1 MDKQAVLEQIREEAF
16 KDEMEKVASGLSRK
30 TLGSYAKKVSINAA
44 KWKNIESE
52 TGFEGMRTLANQ
64 AYTRAS
70 EALGKIKNMGFGR
83 SGKIINRLSKRIKF
97 SPKEQAHLNTLIPR
111 EGGGYKSI
119 NDKQFHELATN
130 LSSSIPTG
138 KSMAAPFS
146 TIYMD
151 SMRKIVNP
159 KSTL

>member
-16 KDEMEKVASGLSRK
+16 RDEMEKVALSSK
-30 TLGSYAKKVSINAA
+30 TLGSYAKKVAINAA
-44 KWKNIESE
+44 KWQNIEKE
-52 TGFEGMRTLANQ
+52 VGFDGLRTLSNQ

-70 EALGKIKNMGFGR
+70 QALSNIKGKGIAGTGN
-83 SGKIINRLSKRIKF
+83 IIRRLSKRVKF
-97 SPKEQAHLNTLIPR
+97 SPKEQASLNTLIPR

-119 NDKQFHELATN
+119 DDKQFRELATN
-130 LSSSIPTG
+130 LSSSIPPG
-138 KSMAAPFS
+138 KSMSAAFA
-146 TIYMD
+146 TRYMD